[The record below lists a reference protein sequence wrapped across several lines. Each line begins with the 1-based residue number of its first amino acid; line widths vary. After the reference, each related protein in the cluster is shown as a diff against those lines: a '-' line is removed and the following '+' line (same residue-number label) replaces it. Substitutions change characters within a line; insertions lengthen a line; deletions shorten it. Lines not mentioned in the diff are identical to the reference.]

1 MGPVRTEKKKKGM
14 VRTEKSEGGD
24 SLERAGTGL
33 DLLERSE
40 ISSTQKERRKKAR
53 DTHIC
58 WNHCS
63 VNLPAVA
70 ASSMQPLGL
79 TCAYVKIFKESYLSI
94 I

>member
-40 ISSTQKERRKKAR
+40 ISSTQKERKKKPGILTFVGSTAAS
-53 DTHIC
+53 T
-58 WNHCS
+58 S
-63 VNLPAVA
+63 AVA
-70 ASSMQPLGL
+70 ALSMQPLGL
-79 TCAYVKIFKESYLSI
+79 TCAYVKIFEECYLSI